1 MYPRKKVDAR
11 SVWSRD
17 ELSPADLI
25 ESLQLERAAIDQ
37 DDFCRAE
44 WFWSRRPRI
53 VSANPVFFF
62 IYLIVIVCLFYFFPE
77 TSLFLIFWSG
87 VGASCVFLD
96 SIRLR
101 RWSNEYELSI
111 SRIIDRLS
119 NRK

>member
-1 MYPRKKVDAR
+1 MYPRKKVDAP
-11 SVWSRD
+11 SVWSCD

-37 DDFCRAE
+37 DDFSRAE
-44 WFWSRRPRI
+44 WFWNRRPRI
-53 VSANPVFFF
+53 VCANVVFLFC
-62 IYLIVIVCLFYFFPE
+62 YVIVIVCLFYFIPK
-77 TSLFLIFWSG
+77 TGLFLIFWIG

-119 NRK
+119 NRI